1 MMFGQWRRVGRP
13 PSKKRRKSEFWR
25 GLCGVCFGRRV
36 DGVCECG
43 RNASQAVAGDEEE
56 HIMLHVVYDGD
67 DVAICSGDDAGMLL
81 SYEESG
87 VHRERSDVEEEDDNN
102 DNGLEQELEGDLDV

>member
-1 MMFGQWRRVGRP
+1 MRFGQWRRVGRP
-13 PSKKRRKSEFWR
+13 PRKRLRQYWCCYRK
-25 GLCGVCFGRRV
+25 RV
-36 DGVCECG
+36 DGACGCG

-56 HIMLHVVYDGD
+56 HIMLHAVYDGGD
-67 DVAICSGDDAGMLL
+67 EVAICSGDDAGMLL